1 MQKLIALGDLS
12 SLAPRL
18 EPIGDHDYE
27 NPEHGVTV
35 AYSRDRNEKGT
46 KAHES
51 ESYSDA
57 MRLNMG
63 QEFAYFFVPWNEDP
77 TTGKWECIERNSR
90 GLLPYC
96 RNELR

>member
-1 MQKLIALGDLS
+1 MTATH
-12 SLAPRL
+12 RL
-18 EPIGDHDYE
+18 EPTGDHDYE

-77 TTGKWECIERNSR
+77 TTGKWECYEVNKYIDLYESNKQTK
-90 GLLPYC
+90 P
-96 RNELR
+96 E